1 MRGLLTPQTF
11 IRHIRKGGG
20 RLCAIG
26 IITNHGIGAKE
37 EWHYEEENMWL
48 RHCDDSVHGKCYACG
63 RIVDVFHLH
72 CCHIVAHAKKGGGL
86 DDIPRWTTPSSTIVH
101 SQRIYI
107 CCFPRRPPRIS
118 PPSWPYQWT
127 ILSFGIT

>member
-72 CCHIVAHAKKGGGL
+72 CCHIVAPAKRAVASMISL
-86 DDIPRWTTPSSTIVH
+86 DGRHHV
-101 SQRIYI
+101 RL
-107 CCFPRRPPRIS
+107 FFIS
-118 PPSWPYQWT
+118 A
-127 ILSFGIT
+127 